1 MSKSKFILFFVA
13 LFYLVNLIAGSFRLA
28 LYDTP
33 SNYTSYF
40 YFGSLIACGLI
51 YRKFLKIDYVEA
63 YVVLLTIYGAGIGF
77 LNGNSPFDIFKGCI
91 ATLPAIGLYRIGC
104 NYTKS
109 TTEKYLF
116 YLFAVPEVVAL
127 LILLAAKYVF
137 KSVYLGLSLTYLNT
151 YWLIRYGNSKKLRIF
166 LAINLMSGRRGN
178 IVALILSWFSK
189 NS

>member
-1 MSKSKFILFFVA
+1 MYYEAHEQIKIYFAFSSH
-13 LFYLVNLIAGSFRLA
+13 YSTLVNLIAGSLRLA

-91 ATLPAIGLYRIGC
+91 ATLPAIGLYRRSGC
-104 NYTKS
+104 NYTNF

-116 YLFAVPEVVAL
+116 YLFAVAEIVAL

-137 KSVYLGLSLTYLNT
+137 FKSV
-151 YWLIRYGNSKKLRIF
+151 
-166 LAINLMSGRRGN
+166 
-178 IVALILSWFSK
+178 
-189 NS
+189 